1 MTIRIPS
8 VILLAGAFTL
18 AFAAEAGAAAP
29 APTPVTPALIA
40 AAKKEGKVVYYTAI
54 DLKVVQGLAKKF
66 EEKYPGITV
75 DVERSGSERLFQRV
89 SQERASHIYAV
100 DVLDG
105 SDEAM
110 FVTWKKQGV
119 LAPFVPAELTKW
131 PADQRDPDGTY
142 ASVRFTLMPI
152 AYNTKLVKPEDAPK
166 SFADLLLPKWTGKI
180 VKAHPSYSGGIVTS
194 TFQTVHT
201 IGWDYFEKLGKQKVL
216 QVQSATEPPKKLAL
230 GERAIAADGL
240 EYVHILL
247 KEKGAPIAI
256 VYPAEGTPFIP
267 GCDAIAT
274 HAPHPNAAKL
284 FLSFMVSQE
293 TQQYLSDVAGLRS
306 FHPGVKLKAG
316 RTPLSSIKLMKS
328 DANEQEKE
336 TADIKKKYS
345 EYFRI

>member
-1 MTIRIPS
+1 MTKPIAS
-8 VILLAGAFTL
+8 LLAGALMF
-18 AFAAEAGAAAP
+18 AFAGQASAAP
-29 APTPVTPALIA
+29 PKPEPVTPQLIE

-66 EEKYPGITV
+66 EQKYPGITV
-75 DVERSGSERLFQRV
+75 DVERTGSERLFQRV
-89 SQERASHIYAV
+89 SQERASRIYAV

-105 SDEAM
+105 SDQAM

-131 PADQRDPDGTY
+131 PADQRDADGMY
-142 ASVRFTLMPI
+142 ASIRFTLMPI

-180 VKAHPSYSGGIVTS
+180 VKAHPNYSGGIVTS

-201 IGWDYFEKLGKQKVL
+201 IGWSYFEKLGKQKVL

-230 GERAIAADGL
+230 GERAVSADGL

-256 VYPAEGTPFIP
+256 VYPTEGTPFIP
-267 GCDAIAT
+267 GCEGLADK
-274 HAPHPNAAKL
+274 APHPNAGKL
-284 FLSFMVSQE
+284 FLNFMVSQE

-328 DANEQEKE
+328 DPDEQEKE
-336 TADIKKKYS
+336 TAEIKKKYS
-345 EYFRI
+345 QYFGI